1 MTKKERNTLSFII
14 DRNTAAYFD
23 FFKNLIYFSRSI
35 SEIKDKSITH
45 NILRIQDNVLLC
57 LGFFYQFF
65 DRLYKFIPS
74 KFSPKDYKKN
84 DNMIYKYCKHKYNK
98 CLSLY

>member
-1 MTKKERNTLSFII
+1 M
-14 DRNTAAYFD
+14 
-23 FFKNLIYFSRSI
+23 

-45 NILRIQDNVLLC
+45 KTLRIQDNVLLS

-65 DRLYKFIPS
+65 DRLYKFIS
-74 KFSPKDYKKN
+74 SEFSPEDYKKN
-84 DNMIYKYCKHKYNK
+84 DNMIYKHFKHNYNK